1 MPLPKGY
8 NGGVTSPTSAPSVTA
23 RPASERVLLTAAA
36 WSVGLGWIPLLVWTS
51 GAKLQAVA
59 FAAGVLALGWVPLG
73 LYWRNVRLYVT
84 SDTVGVTSM
93 LSGVA
98 SPTRTGPS
106 PRQVLLFVA
115 KANET
120 DEPGDGQLCCRR
132 DAVQRIVL
140 RRGGYTLPKGIALGD
155 EVTRFRVDAYF
166 LWSLGSLKPVADALR
181 VPIVRDS
188 KEIYRQATL
197 EYWREELPVD
207 AIDGIANWARRLVRA
222 RSSPRGRLR
231 RPPR

>member
-1 MPLPKGY
+1 MGY
-8 NGGVTSPTSAPSVTA
+8 TDMVTSSALAPTVTA
-23 RPASERVLLTAAA
+23 RPANVRVLLTAAA
-36 WSVGLGWIPLLVWTS
+36 WALGTGWIPLLSWIPQPT
-51 GAKLQAVA
+51 LQAAA
-59 FAAGVLALGWVPLG
+59 FTAGVLAVGWVPLG

-93 LSGVA
+93 LSGAA

-106 PRQVLLFVA
+106 ARQVLLFVA

-120 DEPGDGQLCCRR
+120 DEAGDRQLCCRR
-132 DAVQRIVL
+132 DVVKRIIL
-140 RRGGYTLPKGIALGD
+140 RRGGMTLPKGIAFGD

-166 LWSLGSLKPVADALR
+166 LWSVGSLKPVADALR

-207 AIDGIANWARRLVRA
+207 AIDRIADWARRLVRA
-222 RSSPRGRLR
+222 RSSPGGRLR